1 MINITCQRKIS
12 HNIKSMKFDFTKMHG
27 IGNDFVVIDAIN
39 QSVSLSAEMARQIA
53 DRHFG
58 IGCDQILIVEPPRSD
73 DVAFRFRILNA
84 DGSEVAQCGNGARCF
99 ARFVYDKGL
108 VEEKEFP
115 VETAS
120 GVMIM
125 RLKEQGLVEVNMG
138 EPELA
143 PVQIPFQAEQQALF
157 YPIDAAGM
165 ALNIGVVSMGNPH
178 AVLNVDDVA
187 SAPVSELGPILEM
200 HERFPERANVGFMQ
214 IESPQHIHLRVYERG
229 AGETLACGS
238 GACAAVVAGR
248 LQGHLS
254 DEVKVDLPGGSL
266 IINWQGAQTP
276 VYLTGP
282 TATVF
287 EGKIEL

>member
-1 MINITCQRKIS
+1 
-12 HNIKSMKFDFTKMHG
+12 MKFDFTKMQG

-39 QSVSLSAEMARQIA
+39 QSVSLSPEMARQIA

-108 VEEKEFP
+108 VAEEEFP
-115 VETAS
+115 VETAN

-125 RLKEQGLVEVNMG
+125 RLKEHGLVEVNMG
-138 EPELA
+138 EPELKPA
-143 PVQIPFQAEQQALF
+143 QIPFQAAEQALS
-157 YPIDAAGM
+157 YPIDVAGK
-165 ALNIGVVSMGNPH
+165 ALIIGAISMGNPH
-178 AVLNVDDVA
+178 AVVNVDDVD
-187 SAPVSELGPILEM
+187 SAPVNELGPILEA
-200 HERFPERANVGFMQ
+200 HERFPERTNVGFMQ
-214 IESPQHIHLRVYERG
+214 IESPQHIRLRVYERG

-238 GACAAVVAGR
+238 GACAAVVAGH
-248 LQGHLS
+248 LQGQLANK
-254 DEVKVDLPGGSL
+254 VKVDLPGGSL
-266 IINWQGAQTP
+266 IINWQGAQAP

-287 EGKIEL
+287 EGKIEI

>member
-1 MINITCQRKIS
+1 
-12 HNIKSMKFDFTKMHG
+12 MKFDFTKMHG

-39 QSVSLSAEMARQIA
+39 QSVSLSPEMARQIA

-108 VEEKEFP
+108 VAEKEFP
-115 VETAS
+115 VETAN

-125 RLKEQGLVEVNMG
+125 RLKEHGWVEVNMG

-143 PVQIPFQAEQQALF
+143 PAKTPFQVEKQALS
-157 YPIDAAGM
+157 YPIDAGGV

-178 AVLNVDDVA
+178 AVLNVNDVA
-187 SAPVSELGPILEM
+187 SAPVSELGPILET

-238 GACAAVVAGR
+238 GACAAVVVGH

-276 VYLTGP
+276 IYLTGP

>member
-1 MINITCQRKIS
+1 
-12 HNIKSMKFDFTKMHG
+12 MKFDFTKMHG

-39 QSVSLSAEMARQIA
+39 QSVSLSSTMARQIA

-58 IGCDQILIVEPPRSD
+58 VGCDQILIVEPPRSE

-115 VETAS
+115 VETAN

-125 RLKEQGLVEVNMG
+125 RLKESGLVQVDMG
-138 EPELA
+138 EPELT
-143 PVQIPFQAEQQALF
+143 PVKIPFQAEKQALS
-157 YPIDAAGM
+157 YQIDAAGKEL
-165 ALNIGVVSMGNPH
+165 AIGAVSMGNPH
-178 AVLNVDDVA
+178 AVLNVDDVQ
-187 SAPVSELGPILEM
+187 SAPVGKLGLILEN

-214 IESPQHIHLRVYERG
+214 IESPQHIRLRVYERG

-238 GACAAVVAGR
+238 GACAAVVIGQ

-254 DEVKVDLPGGSL
+254 DEVKVDLPGGPL
-266 IINWQGAQTP
+266 IINWQGEQTP

>member
-1 MINITCQRKIS
+1 
-12 HNIKSMKFDFTKMHG
+12 MKFDFTKMHG

-53 DRHFG
+53 DRNFG

-108 VEEKEFP
+108 VAEKEFP
-115 VETAS
+115 VETAN

-125 RLKEQGLVEVNMG
+125 RLKEQGWVEVNMG

-143 PVQIPFQAEQQALF
+143 PAKIPFQVEKQALS
-157 YPIDAAGM
+157 YPIDAGGV

-178 AVLNVDDVA
+178 AVLNVIDVA

-266 IINWQGAQTP
+266 IINWQGVQTP

>member
-1 MINITCQRKIS
+1 
-12 HNIKSMKFDFTKMHG
+12 MHG

-39 QSVSLSAEMARQIA
+39 QAVSLSAEMARRIA

-99 ARFVYDKGL
+99 ARFVYDNGL
-108 VEEKEFP
+108 VDEEEFP
-115 VETAS
+115 VETVN

-125 RLKEQGLVEVNMG
+125 RLKEQGLVQVNMG

-143 PVQIPFQAEQQALF
+143 PMHIPFKAKKQALS
-157 YPIDAAGM
+157 YKIDVAGEE
-165 ALNIGVVSMGNPH
+165 LTIGVVSMGNPH
-178 AVLNVDDVA
+178 AILNVDDVA
-187 SAPVSELGPILEM
+187 SAPVAELGPVLET
-200 HERFPERANVGFMQ
+200 HERFPERANIGFMQ
-214 IESPQHIHLRVYERG
+214 IESPQHIRLRVYERG
-229 AGETLACGS
+229 VGETLACGS

-248 LQGHLS
+248 LQGQLT

-266 IINWQGAQTP
+266 IINWQGVQSP
-276 VYLTGP
+276 VLLTGP

>member
-1 MINITCQRKIS
+1 
-12 HNIKSMKFDFTKMHG
+12 MHG

-108 VEEKEFP
+108 VDEKEFP
-115 VETAS
+115 VETAN

-125 RLKEQGLVEVNMG
+125 RLKDKGLVQVNMG

-143 PVQIPFQAEQQALF
+143 PEEIPFQAEKQALS
-157 YPIDAAGM
+157 YQIEVDGK
-165 ALNIGVVSMGNPH
+165 ALAIGVVSMGNPH
-178 AVLNVDDVA
+178 AVLHVEDVA
-187 SAPVSELGPILEM
+187 CAPVAQLGPVLET
-200 HERFPERANVGFMQ
+200 HERFPERTNVGFMQ
-214 IESPQHIHLRVYERG
+214 IESPQHIRLRVFERG
-229 AGETLACGS
+229 VGETLACGS
-238 GACAAVVAGR
+238 GACAAVVVGR
-248 LQGHLS
+248 LQGDLS
-254 DEVKVDLPGGSL
+254 DEVKVDLPGGAL
-266 IINWQGAQTP
+266 IINWKGGGMP

-287 EGKIEL
+287 EGKIAL